1 MKYPIAIEPGDET
14 HAWGVVV
21 PDLPGCFSAADSGID
36 EAIDNAKEAIAAW
49 IEAVMDDGGDIPAP
63 TSIAAHRANP
73 EFDGWIWAVAEVD
86 PAILDD
92 KAERVNTPC
101 RAACWPG
108 SMRAPVRRVK
118 PARATSPSS
127 PSRPGRTPE
136 L

>member
-1 MKYPIAIEPGDET
+1 MKYPIAIEPGDEA

-36 EAIDNAKEAIAAW
+36 EAIENAKEAIAAW

-63 TSIAAHRANP
+63 SAIEAHRANR

-92 KAERVNTPC
+92 KAERVNITLPRRVLARLDARA
-101 RAACWPG
+101 RAAG
-108 SMRAPVRRVK
+108 ETRSGYIAK
-118 PARATSPSS
+118 LAIEARPQ
-127 PSRPGRTPE
+127 G
-136 L
+136 